1 MKKLYHV
8 SQENHKTHLY
18 QTMQQGDCKF
28 LKLNPTI
35 FSWQNKPPLH
45 QVKCVP
51 ENNWL
56 VFL

>member
-1 MKKLYHV
+1 MEAKKIIKL
-8 SQENHKTHLY
+8 KFTK
-18 QTMQQGDCKF
+18 MQQVDCKF